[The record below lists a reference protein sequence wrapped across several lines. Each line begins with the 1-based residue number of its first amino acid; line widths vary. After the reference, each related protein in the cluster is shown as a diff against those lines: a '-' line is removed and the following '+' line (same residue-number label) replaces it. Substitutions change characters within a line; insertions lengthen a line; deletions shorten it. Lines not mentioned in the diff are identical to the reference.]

1 MIKNTPHQQASG
13 CLSDK
18 DIQLVRKTY
27 LKLTELYYENPK
39 NESIIQSLIN
49 MGDLITQVITVK
61 R

>member
-1 MIKNTPHQQASG
+1 MTNPNQKQASG

-18 DIQLVRKTY
+18 DIQLIRKTY

-39 NESIIQSLIN
+39 DESIISNLIH
-49 MGDLITQVITVK
+49 MGHLVTQVIALK